1 MSSDTKESHP
11 VLVLDELKNEK
22 DYRIAEEQVQIKDVH
37 ADQLLWKIKELEKD
51 IEELEMRK
59 QDSIDFYDRRIYSVQ
74 SQINYRT
81 HLLEQHMK
89 LENQNSGK
97 KTSKLPNGVL
107 RLTTRKKLTFGDDE
121 TLLKFSFDNNI
132 PTRVVEKPDK
142 KAIAQYIQVM
152 GDKPDICYEEEK
164 TSFSYQTTKNITEE

>member
-1 MSSDTKESHP
+1 MNSDIKESHP

-59 QDSIDFYDRRIYSVQ
+59 QEPIDFYDRRIYSVQ

-107 RLTTRKKLTFGDDE
+107 RLITRKKINFSDDK

-132 PTRVVEKPDK
+132 PTRVVEKTNK
-142 KAIAQYIQVM
+142 KAISEHIKVW
-152 GDKPDICYEEEK
+152 GDAPNICSEEET
-164 TSFSYQTTKNITEE
+164 TSFSYQTTNNLIEE